1 MDINKNIRLI
11 LDIATSLLTLMQ
23 QMQIKKEPPNTECRN
38 VNTQSMHIPTES
50 IHPTLRKQ
58 HGQTSHGQAGQ
69 TSTPENTNT
78 MYIQTNK
85 LYLILTS
92 LVILDRSCHLR
103 VVLSSGT
110 YLLLVL
116 RGTSLLYRVTG
127 TTVLVLCNWVLVL
140 GTIVWVQSYWTLV
153 WVLGLVTNK
162 GLSCALC

>member
-1 MDINKNIRLI
+1 
-11 LDIATSLLTLMQ
+11 
-23 QMQIKKEPPNTECRN
+23 
-38 VNTQSMHIPTES
+38 
-50 IHPTLRKQ
+50 
-58 HGQTSHGQAGQ
+58 
-69 TSTPENTNT
+69 